1 MVSSSHN
8 MDKQF
13 LQQRTDQTFQ
23 VRRMQEDTPSATAI
37 LNDLCSAKSASDFYR
52 DEIQKRHKRFELE
65 KQWPNLSQE
74 EGQLIKH
81 YQMYMEKVKQQ

>member
-1 MVSSSHN
+1 
-8 MDKQF
+8 
-13 LQQRTDQTFQ
+13 
-23 VRRMQEDTPSATAI
+23 MQEDTPSATAI

-74 EGQLIKH
+74 EG
-81 YQMYMEKVKQQ
+81 